1 MNSLSTELFHNI
13 HYPGY
18 HTLWLDNVDTSNI
31 NYGAFETAFDKVLNK
46 HAKLKKKYVR
56 ANDAPFM
63 TKALRKAV
71 MLRTRLRN
79 KYNQN
84 RIAENWNNFRRQR
97 NLCAKL
103 FRTEKKRYYNNL
115 DVKLITD
122 NKKFWK
128 TVKPLFSDKIKTQNK
143 IVLVENDDVI
153 SDDRQIAEIFNNYF
167 VTVTETLGIA
177 ENLDNV
183 RSTEGIID
191 PVEKAIEKYANHPS
205 IKTILT
211 RFPVVAGFSFEH
223 VTVSKIET
231 EIKNLNS
238 NKATTFGNIPPKLL
252 KTNSDICAEPL
263 QKIFN
268 ECVSKSQFP
277 DELKAADVSSLFKK
291 DVSTSKTNYRP
302 ISVLPTVSKIYE
314 RLMYKQMMEHM
325 TAYLSDL
332 LCGFRQ
338 GYNAQHALTRFLE
351 KCKIYLDTGG
361 KAGAVFMDLSKAF
374 DCVKHDLLIAKLH
387 AYGFNHDAL
396 TFLYSYLS
404 DRQQR
409 VKMNGSFSSK
419 QKLNLGV
426 PQGSVLGP
434 LLFNIYLND
443 LLISVDDIEICNYA
457 DDTTLYTCDQ
467 NLQNVVE
474 RLEAGKRLFKSNK
487 MVL

>member
-1 MNSLSTELFHNI
+1 
-13 HYPGY
+13 
-18 HTLWLDNVDTSNI
+18 
-31 NYGAFETAFDKVLNK
+31 
-46 HAKLKKKYVR
+46 
-56 ANDAPFM
+56 M

-79 KYNQN
+79 KYNQS
-84 RIAENWNNFRRQR
+84 RIAEKWNNFRRQR
-97 NLCAKL
+97 NLCIKL

-115 DVKLITD
+115 DVRLITD

-263 QKIFN
+263 QKICN
-268 ECVSKSQFP
+268 EKSCN
-277 DELKAADVSSLFKK
+277 
-291 DVSTSKTNYRP
+291 KT
-302 ISVLPTVSKIYE
+302 
-314 RLMYKQMMEHM
+314 
-325 TAYLSDL
+325 
-332 LCGFRQ
+332 F
-338 GYNAQHALTRFLE
+338 
-351 KCKIYLDTGG
+351 
-361 KAGAVFMDLSKAF
+361 
-374 DCVKHDLLIAKLH
+374 
-387 AYGFNHDAL
+387 
-396 TFLYSYLS
+396 
-404 DRQQR
+404 
-409 VKMNGSFSSK
+409 
-419 QKLNLGV
+419 
-426 PQGSVLGP
+426 
-434 LLFNIYLND
+434 
-443 LLISVDDIEICNYA
+443 
-457 DDTTLYTCDQ
+457 
-467 NLQNVVE
+467 
-474 RLEAGKRLFKSNK
+474 
-487 MVL
+487 

>member
-1 MNSLSTELFHNI
+1 MFLGDFNAEETDEHLQNFLNTYSMKNLVNLVKEPTCYKTETQRCIDLILTNRNQSMQHTTAIETGLSDFHKMVVTVLKTTFPKQGPSIINYRSYKNFDQTRFKQGLRI
-13 HYPGY
+13 E
-18 HTLWLDNVDTSNI
+18 LDNVDTSNI

-46 HAKLKKKYVR
+46 HAPLKKKYVI
-56 ANDAPFM
+56 ANNAPFM
-63 TKALRKAV
+63 TKALQKAV
-71 MLRTRLRN
+71 MLRTRLHN

-97 NLCAKL
+97 NLCVKL

-122 NKKFWK
+122 NNKFWK
-128 TVKPLFSDKIKTQNK
+128 TVKPLFSDKIKTQKK
-143 IVLVENDDVI
+143 IVLVENDEVI
-153 SDDRQIAEIFNNYF
+153 SDDRQVAEIFNNYF
-167 VTVTETLGIA
+167 VTVSETLGIA

-223 VTVSKIET
+223 VTISKIET

-263 QKIFN
+263 QKVFN

-302 ISVLPTVSKIYE
+302 ISVFPLSLKFMKDSCTSK
-314 RLMYKQMMEHM
+314 
-325 TAYLSDL
+325 
-332 LCGFRQ
+332 
-338 GYNAQHALTRFLE
+338 
-351 KCKIYLDTGG
+351 
-361 KAGAVFMDLSKAF
+361 
-374 DCVKHDLLIAKLH
+374 
-387 AYGFNHDAL
+387 
-396 TFLYSYLS
+396 
-404 DRQQR
+404 
-409 VKMNGSFSSK
+409 
-419 QKLNLGV
+419 
-426 PQGSVLGP
+426 
-434 LLFNIYLND
+434 
-443 LLISVDDIEICNYA
+443 
-457 DDTTLYTCDQ
+457 
-467 NLQNVVE
+467 
-474 RLEAGKRLFKSNK
+474 
-487 MVL
+487 